1 MKNMQMLAIQN
12 LQKTYGK
19 QTVLR
24 NISYHAAQGDVV
36 ALLGSSG
43 SGKSTLLRCINLL
56 EQPDNGNLQIDD
68 ININYQKLKKSSKQ
82 AKKLRTKVGM
92 VFQQFNLWSHM
103 NVLQNLCTAPIH
115 VLKKNKL
122 TVNKQAKEL
131 LHKVGLLDKQNH
143 YPAQLSGGEQQRVAI
158 ARALMMEPKIMLFDE
173 PTSALDPEKVVE
185 VLNVIKALAAEGM
198 TMFIATHE
206 IGFAREVSTHTIF
219 LEQGII
225 LEAGKSNKILFNPKT
240 ARLQQFLASVYH

>member
-1 MKNMQMLAIQN
+1 
-12 LQKTYGK
+12 
-19 QTVLR
+19 
-24 NISYHAAQGDVV
+24 
-36 ALLGSSG
+36 
-43 SGKSTLLRCINLL
+43 
-56 EQPDNGNLQIDD
+56 
-68 ININYQKLKKSSKQ
+68 
-82 AKKLRTKVGM
+82 
-92 VFQQFNLWSHM
+92 
-103 NVLQNLCTAPIH
+103 

-240 ARLQQFLASVYH
+240 VRLQQFLASVYH